1 MHSKTY
7 WKGTLNTDDPRIQRF
22 CEHSLAPR
30 LIDPYDIAKM
40 LYWRDHSL
48 EPLRHP
54 IILGLDKT
62 GINGCHPGQTRFLS
76 SHLLN
81 RSAPIRLTAYGTSD
95 LGILNKARSKSQP
108 ANELAQAPHRNSA
121 DRTRMQE
128 MYSEQAELLSK
139 HITTANAYE
148 FYVDLYKKA
157 V

>member
-1 MHSKTY
+1 MTY
-7 WKGTLNTDDPRIQRF
+7 WKGMLNTQDPRIQIF

-30 LIDPYDIAKM
+30 LIEAYDIAKM

-54 IILGLDKT
+54 IILGVDKT

-81 RSAPIRLTAYGTSD
+81 RSAPIRLTAYGTPD
-95 LGILNKARSKSQP
+95 LGILNRARSKPQP
-108 ANELAQAPHRNSA
+108 PNELAQAPHRNSA
-121 DRTRMQE
+121 DRRRMQE
-128 MYSEQAELLSK
+128 MYSKEAELLSK
-139 HITTANAYE
+139 HITVDNAYE
-148 FYVDLYKKA
+148 FYVDLYKLT